1 MFILD
6 FCGSHVEV
14 FENYALT
21 LQHSCLTL
29 LLPNICIL
37 NESLRFLQGWLM
49 FEYNNVKPF
58 RTLGSLKKS

>member
-14 FENYALT
+14 FENYALA

-29 LLPNICIL
+29 FLSNTCIL
-37 NESLRFLQGWLM
+37 NEFLSQIFAGLM
-49 FEYNNVKPF
+49 FECNNVKPF
-58 RTLGSLKKS
+58 RTLGSLNKP

>member
-14 FENYALT
+14 FENYALV

-29 LLPNICIL
+29 LLSNLCIL
-37 NESLRFLQGWLM
+37 NESLRFLQG
-49 FEYNNVKPF
+49 
-58 RTLGSLKKS
+58 